1 MVEAKLLP
9 PIHVF
14 LEDPEFAGSHSVEH
28 HHQARFDGHAA
39 VLELRVVGQHIQA
52 LVPILFS
59 KCDAGALKRFPL
71 AISGP
76 TPTEIAAPETDSRS
90 VLNRRCLFQSV
101 TAGDINDIALSV
113 PNQLDRSKGM
123 LPAEIHSADTRPM
136 AWEVA
141 VLASNLDFLDREY
154 STATK
159 NWNALSTTFTFMGR
173 IAVDNLLSFFRR
185 VMQGFLDSH
194 ADNDAVG

>member
-9 PIHVF
+9 PIQVF
-14 LEDPEFAGSHSVEH
+14 LEDPEFARPHSVEH

-39 VLELRVVGQHIQA
+39 ILELRVVGQHIQA

-59 KCDAGALKRFPL
+59 KCNAGALKRFPL

-76 TPTEIAAPETDSRS
+76 TPTEIAAPETDSRG
-90 VLNRRCLFQSV
+90 VLNRRCLFQSM
-101 TAGDINDIALSV
+101 ASGDVYGVGVAV
-113 PNQLDRSKGM
+113 PYELDGSERLIPSK
-123 LPAEIHSADTRPM
+123 IHSADTRPVVREFPM
-136 AWEVA
+136 
-141 VLASNLDFLDREY
+141 LDGNLDFLDREY

>member
-1 MVEAKLLP
+1 RP
-9 PIHVF
+9 
-14 LEDPEFAGSHSVEH
+14 HSVEH

-90 VLNRRCLFQSV
+90 VLNRRCLFQSM
-101 TAGDINDIALSV
+101 ASGDVYGVS
-113 PNQLDRSKGM
+113 
-123 LPAEIHSADTRPM
+123 
-136 AWEVA
+136 VA
-141 VLASNLDFLDREY
+141 VPDEFDGSKRMVPAKIHATDARPVTWKVTVFDCDLYFLDREDPAR
-154 STATK
+154 T
-159 NWNALSTTFTFMGR
+159 
-173 IAVDNLLSFFRR
+173 
-185 VMQGFLDSH
+185 
-194 ADNDAVG
+194 

>member
-9 PIHVF
+9 PIQVF
-14 LEDPEFAGSHSVEH
+14 LEDPEFARPHSVEH

-59 KCDAGALKRFPL
+59 KCNAGALKRIGRRIRCRCRGPIRARRQRARRGYPFLGPRSPL
-71 AISGP
+71 ELAQRWQAG
-76 TPTEIAAPETDSRS
+76 T
-90 VLNRRCLFQSV
+90 NRRCLFQSV

-123 LPAEIHSADTRPM
+123 LPAEIHSADTRPVVREFPM
-136 AWEVA
+136 
-141 VLASNLDFLDREY
+141 LDGNLYFLDREY

-159 NWNALSTTFTFMGR
+159 NWN
-173 IAVDNLLSFFRR
+173 
-185 VMQGFLDSH
+185 
-194 ADNDAVG
+194 

>member
-9 PIHVF
+9 PIQVF
-14 LEDPEFAGSHSVEH
+14 LEDPEFAHPHSVEH

-59 KCDAGALKRFPL
+59 KCNAGALKRFPL

-101 TAGDINDIALSV
+101 TAGDINGVGVAV
-113 PNQLDRSKGM
+113 PDQFNRCERVV
-123 LPAEIHSADTRPM
+123 PTEIHSADTRPM
-136 AWEVA
+136 AREVA
-141 VLASNLDFLDREY
+141 VLASNLYFLDREY

-159 NWNALSTTFTFMGR
+159 NW
-173 IAVDNLLSFFRR
+173 
-185 VMQGFLDSH
+185 
-194 ADNDAVG
+194 